1 MPVITVHK
9 FESRETL
16 QNEYDS
22 GVTEKEN
29 ILFYCTG
36 TSGLVTIHEYWMS
49 DYSINDIMS

>member
-1 MPVITVHK
+1 MPVITVRK

-29 ILFYCTG
+29 ILFYCTPG
-36 TSGLVTIHEYWMS
+36 YYILLYFIFFFDEPFLEKK
-49 DYSINDIMS
+49 I